1 MVPLNAR
8 YYLPEYKSSCDLKIV
23 FLPFPGS
30 GYLCACM
37 AQMVGKSGK
46 VIGIDHLQGLVD
58 LSRQNILKK
67 DKYLLDDGRVKLL
80 FGDGWDGCPDGR
92 YTPFNLYFIY

>member
-1 MVPLNAR
+1 ML
-8 YYLPEYKSSCDLKIV
+8 LPLKIICFNFV
-23 FLPFPGS
+23 IFEGS

-58 LSRQNILKK
+58 LSQQNILKK

-80 FGDGWDGCPDGR
+80 FGDGWDGYADGK
-92 YTPFNLYFIY
+92 YSGCQLKTAKTIEKIY